1 MRHKAAVFSRVNH
14 LDIVLM
20 VYFTLS
26 RRLYYFL
33 CGISNSFVSF
43 NRKYS
48 SPCSSTRNNSRT
60 LSLIDNDLQPKYLIF
75 YGNVLCIITFFIYII
90 QMELNVQLFFNLS
103 RARGSTIYYLNN
115 ICLSYVH
122 KSSMS

>member
-1 MRHKAAVFSRVNH
+1 MRHKAAVFFQSESSRHCLNG
-14 LDIVLM
+14 LFYIVKTFVL
-20 VYFTLS
+20 
-26 RRLYYFL
+26 FL
-33 CGISNSFVSF
+33 CGILNSFVSF

-48 SPCSSTRNNSRT
+48 SPCSSTCNNSRT
-60 LSLIDNDLQPKYLIF
+60 LSLKDNDLQPKYLIF

-90 QMELNVQLFFNLS
+90 QIELNVQLFFNLS

>member
-1 MRHKAAVFSRVNH
+1 MRHKAAVFFQSESSRHCLNG
-14 LDIVLM
+14 LFYIVKM
-20 VYFTLS
+20 
-26 RRLYYFL
+26 
-33 CGISNSFVSF
+33 FVLFFMWYITFVCPF

-60 LSLIDNDLQPKYLIF
+60 LSLIDNDLQPEYLIF

-90 QMELNVQLFFNLS
+90 QIELNVQLFFNLS

-115 ICLSYVH
+115 IRLSYTQI
-122 KSSMS
+122 